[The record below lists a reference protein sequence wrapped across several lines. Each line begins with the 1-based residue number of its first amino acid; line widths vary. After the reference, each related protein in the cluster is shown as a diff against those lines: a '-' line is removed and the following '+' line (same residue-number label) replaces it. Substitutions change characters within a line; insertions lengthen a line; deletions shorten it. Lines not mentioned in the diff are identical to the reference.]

1 MAVLDAARSDT
12 ARSLSE
18 LDALQAKMAM
28 TAADTGNSRDKAT
41 FQVIAQADAAVGAMM
56 EDQSARISAL
66 HALSG
71 D

>member
-1 MAVLDAARSDT
+1 
-12 ARSLSE
+12 
-18 LDALQAKMAM
+18 MAM